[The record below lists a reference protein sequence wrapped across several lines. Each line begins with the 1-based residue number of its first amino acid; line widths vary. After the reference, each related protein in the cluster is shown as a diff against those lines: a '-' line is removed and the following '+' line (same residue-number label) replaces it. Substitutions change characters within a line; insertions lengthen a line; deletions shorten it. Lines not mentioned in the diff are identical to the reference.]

1 MRVERKAMNRFIR
14 MLRFCLARLD
24 SWLDAKTGI
33 GRTVHERVLIQ
44 AAMTA
49 GGKLRVD
56 TEYGELAKE
65 PMIIAMIG
73 GGMVEVGIVSSDGK
87 TVTEW
92 KP

>member
-1 MRVERKAMNRFIR
+1 MNRKEER
-14 MLRFCLARLD
+14 SL
-24 SWLDAKTGI
+24 
-33 GRTVHERVLIQ
+33 HERVLIQ

-56 TEYGELAKE
+56 TGYGELAKE
-65 PMIIAMIG
+65 QMIVAMIG
-73 GGMVEVGIVSSDGK
+73 GGMVEVGIISQDGE